1 MFEYFADECILSPGK
16 WYQILM
22 GFNVFIKIARFE
34 SERQIFLTLCALIV
48 PEPIKMYLNTL

>member
-34 SERQIFLTLCALIV
+34 SERQIFFYFVCLTC
-48 PEPIKMYLNTL
+48 PRTY